1 MPREVMIWREI
12 PGLFDRCLTG
22 SDRYRGV
29 VVKLSCHNIIPTPE
43 SAMRK
48 KALLKIASYSPEN
61 FLNRLLGKMQL
72 KNDAALARVLEVTP
86 AVVSRIRN
94 KRVPVS
100 ANLLLMIHETTEIAI
115 PELRRMM
122 GDSRRLFS

>member
-1 MPREVMIWREI
+1 
-12 PGLFDRCLTG
+12 
-22 SDRYRGV
+22 
-29 VVKLSCHNIIPTPE
+29 
-43 SAMRK
+43 MRK
-48 KALLKIASYSPEN
+48 KALLKIASYSPDN
-61 FLNRLLGKMQL
+61 FLNRLLGKLQL
-72 KNDAALARVLEVTP
+72 KNDAALARTLEVTP

-100 ANLLLMIHETTEIAI
+100 ANLLLMIHDVTDIAI

>member
-1 MPREVMIWREI
+1 
-12 PGLFDRCLTG
+12 
-22 SDRYRGV
+22 
-29 VVKLSCHNIIPTPE
+29 
-43 SAMRK
+43 MRQK
-48 KALLKIASYSPEN
+48 TLLKIASYSPDH
-61 FLNRLLGKMQL
+61 FLNRLLGRLQL
-72 KNDAALARVLEVTP
+72 KNDAALARTLAVTP

-94 KRVPVS
+94 TKVPVS

>member
-1 MPREVMIWREI
+1 MRE
-12 PGLFDRCLTG
+12 
-22 SDRYRGV
+22 
-29 VVKLSCHNIIPTPE
+29 
-43 SAMRK
+43 
-48 KALLKIASYSPEN
+48 KALLTIASYCPDT

-72 KNDAALARVLEVTP
+72 KNDAELARTLEITP

-94 KRVPVS
+94 KKAPVS
-100 ANLLLMIHETTEIAI
+100 ANLLLIIHDVSEIAI